1 MWRPK
6 TEAGCFFSVAFY
18 LSFSDRVSHW
28 ICHSSVWIDWL
39 AIQLWRLLNL
49 HAHDL
54 YSWGY
59 RSVLTPLVFSN
70 GFWRSKLRPSCLC
83 RRQFSNWTIS
93 PSYKMTFNT
102 DFHTIVKECQIKI
115 ISMFVFFVMVL
126 LLFACFIR
134 SEVWSK
140 TVPKL
145 GDIILWLCPA
155 EPQRHS
161 FFFLPLIKS
170 RKYLRTCCPEPLN
183 TARANNKVKSNSILL
198 FSSSCQKQKDN
209 KLSRFWGQTHDNC
222 FLALWRICLIISTH
236 IHGPV
241 TCSEALGWVLSWT
254 DLSTN

>member
-39 AIQLWRLLNL
+39 AIQLWRLLSL

-59 RSVLTPLVFSN
+59 RSVLTPLAFSMASEGLN
-70 GFWRSKLRPSCLC
+70 SDLLACAEGSFLTEPFPHPTKWHLIQIFILLWKNVKSRLSQCL
-83 RRQFSNWTIS
+83 F
-93 PSYKMTFNT
+93 
-102 DFHTIVKECQIKI
+102 
-115 ISMFVFFVMVL
+115 FFVMVL
-126 LLFACFIR
+126 LLFACFVR

-198 FSSSCQKQKDN
+198 FSSSCQRQKDN